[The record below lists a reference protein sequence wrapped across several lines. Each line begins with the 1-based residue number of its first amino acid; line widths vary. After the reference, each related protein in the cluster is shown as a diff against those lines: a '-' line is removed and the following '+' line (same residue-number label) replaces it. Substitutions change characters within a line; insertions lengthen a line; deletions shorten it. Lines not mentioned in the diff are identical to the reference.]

1 MSQATLFLLK
11 PGFTDAAQPGK
22 TFFCPSC
29 VYVEG
34 LLGTYPQLL
43 EQLQVVRV
51 DFPRPRAAII
61 ALAGAENQSAPL
73 LVLDA
78 ISHSAHVTGEYEGR
92 SLIDGKDAIA
102 AYLAEQYG
110 IDLSH

>member
-43 EQLQVVRV
+43 EQL
-51 DFPRPRAAII
+51 
-61 ALAGAENQSAPL
+61 
-73 LVLDA
+73 
-78 ISHSAHVTGEYEGR
+78 
-92 SLIDGKDAIA
+92 
-102 AYLAEQYG
+102 
-110 IDLSH
+110 